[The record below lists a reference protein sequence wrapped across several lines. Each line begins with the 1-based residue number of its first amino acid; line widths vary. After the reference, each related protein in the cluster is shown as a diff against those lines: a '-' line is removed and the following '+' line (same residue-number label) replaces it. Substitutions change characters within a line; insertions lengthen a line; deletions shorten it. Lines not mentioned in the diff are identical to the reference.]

1 MNIQECTMTV
11 LSPKQVV
18 AFLASRGIF
27 VIDDTVRAWT
37 CRGVADRTGRS
48 RNKRKILAAYRI
60 GGRIHIS
67 KKALISFLPHL
78 KHVQE

>member
-1 MNIQECTMTV
+1 MLM

-18 AFLASRGIF
+18 AFLALHGIY

-37 CRGVADRTGRS
+37 CRGVADRTRRGRN
-48 RNKRKILAAYRI
+48 RRKILAANRI
-60 GGRIHIS
+60 GGRIQIS
-67 KKALISFLPHL
+67 EKALISFLPHL